1 MRHQMR
7 WPLAGLLLLLPLTG
21 CVSISKVS
29 ELDALEQKMRESENR
44 HRGDLMQLEDRVR
57 QLENRNQYLE
67 GLLTGLGSGG
77 GLPAAPRAGASGTPG
92 AARIGTLPPP
102 PPPSPR
108 TQRDPRRYGGTY
120 RLAVATD
127 PPKLDPAHLQDTT
140 SHAVGAQM
148 LEGLVQFDEDLNII
162 PCIAEGW
169 DVAKDGKTYT
179 FHLRE
184 GVKFHHGR
192 EVVAGDFVYSFG
204 RILDPKTLSTRTWL
218 FDSILGYPLFQ
229 AYRRIGDALRKQAAG
244 EEWKAADYAEH
255 RDLLAAAD
263 VARLKG
269 LGHPNPVA
277 AAELAAELVAFLDEP
292 GDCGDCAKRLREQVD
307 GLSSWDFLKAGL
319 SAPDENTF
327 RVRLARPFAPFISV
341 LAMVNAAVVP
351 QEKVEE
357 LGADFAFHPI
367 GAGPFRFVRWD
378 HDVVV
383 ELEAF
388 DDYFGGRPYLDRLTF
403 RVIPDDVTRLTEL
416 KVGNLESVNR
426 IPDEKYPAIK
436 ADPTPWGVLVEKPT
450 LSVFYIAMNVEKAP
464 FDDPRVRQAFNHM
477 VNPLPIIDKIRKGR
491 GTPAVG
497 PLPPSIPGY
506 DPELQGYEYS
516 IEKAKALL
524 AEAGYEDP
532 SELGIVDFW
541 FNSSNPQ
548 DVNSKIASVFQQYAR
563 DAGITLRLNPVEWG
577 TYLDMVD
584 RGDPAILRLA
594 WIGDYPDADNF
605 LYVLFHS
612 SAIGQ
617 GNASRYNDP
626 QVDAWLE
633 EARES
638 ADHDRRMELY
648 RKAQRKIVG
657 DAPWIPIYHQTDAF
671 LHKEYV
677 KGAVLTGRG
686 PDAIRYKQVWLDKQ
700 LREAAD
706 Q

>member
-1 MRHQMR
+1 M
-7 WPLAGLLLLLPLTG
+7 AGLLMLLLPMTG
-21 CVSISKVS
+21 CIPTISKIS
-29 ELDALEQKMRESENR
+29 ELQALEGRMRESENR
-44 HRGDLMQLEDRVR
+44 HRGELMQIEDRVR

-67 GLLTGLGSGG
+67 GLLAGLGSGG
-77 GLPAAPRAGASGTPG
+77 TLPAPSRAAATTDGAAPRF
-92 AARIGTLPPP
+92 GTLPPP
-102 PPPSPR
+102 PAASTR
-108 TQRDPRRYGGTY
+108 RKIDPKRFGGTY
-120 RLAVATD
+120 RLAIATD

-148 LEGLVQFDEDLNII
+148 LEGLVQFDADLNVV

-169 DVAKDGKTYT
+169 DVGGDGKTYT
-179 FHLRE
+179 FRIRK

-192 EVVAGDFVYSFG
+192 EVTAGDFVYSFG

-229 AYRRIGDALRKQAAG
+229 AYRRVGDALRKQVGG
-244 EEWKAADYAEH
+244 EEWKAEDYAEH
-255 RDLLAAAD
+255 KELLAGAD
-263 VARLKG
+263 LARLKG
-269 LGHPNPVA
+269 LGHPRPQEA
-277 AAELAAELVAFLDEP
+277 ATLAAELVKFLEEP
-292 GDCGDCAKRLREQVD
+292 GDCGDCAGRLQGKVEA
-307 GLSSWDFLKAGL
+307 LSSWDFLREGL
-319 SAPDENTF
+319 SAPDDHTF
-327 RVRLARPFAPFISV
+327 RVRLAKPFAPFVSV

-351 QEKVEE
+351 KEKVEE
-357 LGADFAFHPI
+357 LGSRFAFEPV

-388 DDYFGGRPYLDRLTF
+388 DGYFGGRPYLDKLTF
-403 RVIPDDVTRLTEL
+403 RVIPDDVTRLTEF

-436 ADPTPWGVLVEKPT
+436 ADPDYPGVLVEKPT
-450 LSVFYIAMNVEKAP
+450 LSVFYIAMNVEKPP
-464 FDDPRVRQAFNHM
+464 FDDVRVRRAFNHL
-477 VNPLPIIDKIRKGR
+477 VNPEPIIEKIRKGR
-491 GTPAVG
+491 GEVAVG
-497 PLPPSIPGY
+497 PVPPSMPGY
-506 DPELQGYEYS
+506 DPELEGYEYS
-516 IEKAKALL
+516 VEKAKALL

-584 RGDPAILRLA
+584 RGDPEILRLA

-617 GNASRYNDP
+617 GNASRYSDP
-626 QVDAWLE
+626 EVDAWLE
-633 EARES
+633 EAREGS
-638 ADHDRRMELY
+638 EQAKRLELY
-648 RKAQRKIVG
+648 KKAQRKIVG
-657 DAPWIPIYHQTDAF
+657 DAAWIPIYHQTDAF
-671 LHKEYV
+671 LHKPYV

-686 PDAIRYKQVWLDKQ
+686 PDAIRYKGVWLDKAA
-700 LREAAD
+700 REAAEK
-706 Q
+706 